1 MANVIEVTQNGKI
14 CSGTEDADSIKC
26 LGVTVKKFR
35 DCFDV
40 NFKNYFN
47 VKIDDKMIMSGE
59 NVFRLMYA
67 IYLDIDKKA
76 KTSKKDFFKK
86 NCNALFQKILR
97 GHFLLFIQSITI
109 PLLSFA
115 ISASRLW
122 NLSQRNFFQKLWDD
136 LSFSESNDMVKKR
149 NTILDCVMPYLKR
162 WILAFA

>member
-1 MANVIEVTQNGKI
+1 MFKFLTTLGIGNKKKLVADIVLNLALASVGKSEFI
-14 CSGTEDADSIKC
+14 KFISTEDADSIKC

-86 NCNALFQKILR
+86 NCNALFQKI
-97 GHFLLFIQSITI
+97 FWTKI
-109 PLLSFA
+109 
-115 ISASRLW
+115 
-122 NLSQRNFFQKLWDD
+122 
-136 LSFSESNDMVKKR
+136 
-149 NTILDCVMPYLKR
+149 
-162 WILAFA
+162 